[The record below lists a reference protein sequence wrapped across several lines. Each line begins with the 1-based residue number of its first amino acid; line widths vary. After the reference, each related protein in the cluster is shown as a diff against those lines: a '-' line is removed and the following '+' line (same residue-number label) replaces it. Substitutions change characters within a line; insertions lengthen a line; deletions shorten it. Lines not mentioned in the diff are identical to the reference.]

1 LRFANA
7 LKYYG
12 NDNEEVDEILRK
24 VLHDCTAITG
34 EKTKIGYIAVPVG
47 VSTFGREIQFAQN
60 RMATAFGKH
69 AHEYL
74 APNLSP
80 TPGTDKS
87 SLSAVLNSYCRMD
100 FSDTPNGCPLDLR
113 LSAGIR
119 KTPGAAESLVRLL
132 RVFIERNGLYLQID
146 SVDPEMLKEAK
157 KDPDRFPNLV
167 VRISGWSARFASLSE
182 EWQDMIINRTA
193 LEMS

>member
-1 LRFANA
+1 M
-7 LKYYG
+7 
-12 NDNEEVDEILRK
+12 
-24 VLHDCTAITG
+24 
-34 EKTKIGYIAVPVG
+34 VPVG
-47 VSTFGREIQFAQN
+47 VSTFGREIAFAEK
-60 RMATAFGKH
+60 RLATAFGKH

-87 SLSAVLNSYCRMD
+87 PITAVLNSYCRMD

-119 KTPGAAESLVRLL
+119 KTAGAAECLVRLL
-132 RVFIERNGLYLQID
+132 RVFVEKNGLYLQID
-146 SVDPEMLKEAK
+146 TVDPDMLREAK

-193 LEMS
+193 LEAL